1 MGKVAIAQHASL
13 RPGGI
18 SPTPP
23 APRISRHRFPALQ
36 HVVLPL
42 LILLA
47 LPLVE
52 TTLPSFLPSPP
63 SFLSSAG
70 NNVAVTMRGFVCR
83 ILAFAGT
90 ASYLGHGILASAQ
103 VCSNSSTAIG
113 GTPFPPLIE
122 ATLEDLAKGLESG
135 LFTSVDLVNAYVAR
149 INEVNSTLRMV
160 TQINP
165 DALAI
170 AADLDAARAN
180 GTSYGPLHGI
190 PILIKNNI
198 ATMDQMDNTAGSYA
212 LLGAKVPGDATVA
225 AKLRKAGAIILGKT
239 NLSQWANYRSYNTG
253 NGWSALGGQTEAAY
267 YPGQDPSGSS
277 SGSGVASSLGLAL
290 ASLGT
295 ETDGS
300 IVSPS
305 DVNNLVGIKPSVGLT
320 SRYLVIPIS
329 EHQDTVGPMARTVKD
344 AAYVLSAI
352 AGPDTND
359 NYTSAI
365 PCGRVPDYVAACD
378 YFALRGKRIG
388 VPRNLI
394 TLSGPDD
401 PLQPIIPAFDAA
413 LDVLR
418 AAGATVVD
426 NITFPGFGN
435 PDYHS
440 NTEGVVL
447 DADFVVNVA
456 KYLSSLSYNP
466 HNITSLASLQNFT
479 QSFPLEQWSP
489 ELRDTAIWQGALD
502 LGFDN
507 TSPEFWA
514 NYIQQ
519 LYLAGPLGI
528 TGALTNFSL
537 DALVIPTAFASTVP
551 ARLGSPIVTVPLGKF
566 PAGTKVVAN
575 GIGTLN
581 ATAPNVPFGINFLA
595 ERFSEEKLIGL
606 AYAFEQRTL
615 VRNSVVPY
623 IQPRTELVDVV
634 KMRR

>member
-1 MGKVAIAQHASL
+1 MGKVAIAEHPGL

-18 SPTPP
+18 SLTPP

-36 HVVLPL
+36 LVVLP
-42 LILLA
+42 
-47 LPLVE
+47 
-52 TTLPSFLPSPP
+52 F
-63 SFLSSAG
+63 
-70 NNVAVTMRGFVCR
+70 VAVTMRCFVCR

-90 ASYLGHGILASAQ
+90 ASYLGQGILASAQ

-180 GTSYGPLHGI
+180 STSYGPLHGI

-239 NLSQWANYRSYNTG
+239 NLSQWANYRSYNTS

-352 AGPDTND
+352 AGPDAND

-394 TLSGPDD
+394 TLPGGSDD
-401 PLQPIIPAFDAA
+401 PLQPIIPAFEAA

-456 KYLSSLSYNP
+456 KYFSSLSYNP

-489 ELRDTAIWQGALD
+489 SLRDTAIWQEALD
-502 LGFDN
+502 LDFDN

-514 NYIQQ
+514 NYTQQ

-528 TGALTNFSL
+528 TGALANFSL

-581 ATAPNVPFGINFLA
+581 ATAPNVPFGISFFA

-606 AYAFEQRTL
+606 AYAFEQRTMA
-615 VRNSVVPY
+615 RNSVVPY